1 MESLIDTY
9 SNTNSLR
16 HTLDDAFKAPE
27 FMPVVIYGLVADALC
42 LVPIIL
48 YARLKNDTHNYN

>member
-1 MESLIDTY
+1 MESVIDTY
-9 SNTNSLR
+9 SNTDSLR
-16 HTLDDAFKAPE
+16 HTLDDAFKTPE

-42 LVPIIL
+42 LIPIIL